1 MCILPLLRGGLI
13 CSIEKF
19 LVDHNGVPAN
29 RYDPKTSPFDLKAD
43 IEKLLEKKER
53 EEARGE

>member
-1 MCILPLLRGGLI
+1 
-13 CSIEKF
+13 
-19 LVDHNGVPAN
+19 VDHNGVPAN